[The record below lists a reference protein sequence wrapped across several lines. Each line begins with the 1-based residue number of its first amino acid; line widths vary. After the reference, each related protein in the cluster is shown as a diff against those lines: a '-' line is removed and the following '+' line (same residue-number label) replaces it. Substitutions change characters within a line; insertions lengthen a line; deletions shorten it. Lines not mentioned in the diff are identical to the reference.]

1 MTFGLSAGR
10 DRNGARLH
18 GLRQLTYEVD
28 VQQAVLEA
36 RAPDH
41 DVVGELE
48 PALEAATGNAAMQI
62 GGLFQLGLLLAA
74 SRERVLLHL
83 DVGVLLSETSDGH
96 ADTILILADALD
108 VVGRVG
114 VSPSKA
120 PSVSSNAPR
129 RSKPMVER

>member
-1 MTFGLSAGR
+1 MVRGFMASGSS
-10 DRNGARLH
+10 
-18 GLRQLTYEVD
+18 
-28 VQQAVLEA
+28 VLEA

-74 SRERVLLHL
+74 NRERVLLHL
-83 DVGVLLSETSDGH
+83 DVGVLLSETGDGY

-108 VVGRVG
+108 VVGRVARR
-114 VSPSKA
+114 VAFEA

>member
-1 MTFGLSAGR
+1 MVRGFMASGSS
-10 DRNGARLH
+10 
-18 GLRQLTYEVD
+18 
-28 VQQAVLEA
+28 VLEA

-74 SRERVLLHL
+74 NRERVLLHL
-83 DVGVLLSETSDGH
+83 DVGVLLSETGDGY